1 VRPFPLADRF
11 VSSDRAFDT
20 VIIGGGISGTLAA
33 TALGR
38 AGYRVC
44 IIDLHAVYPRDFQ
57 AEHLDGAMIELLRRL
72 DFLDKLTTNLFRGE
86 TVTFA
91 RSGRV
96 VGTTGTINF
105 GLRYEE
111 LVNRARA
118 ALPPN
123 VCSMVGRVCNIETSE
138 RLQHVIL
145 SDGQVVTARLIIL
158 ATGQGAA
165 LARQAG
171 AQRETLR
178 EGHSLTFGFDIEST
192 GPTSFKDSF
201 IVYERENIQDRID
214 YLAAFTMH
222 GRTRVN
228 LFTYRDYKEPW
239 TRAFL
244 ADPDAELRKVLPGL
258 GSAIGA
264 YRALGPVEA
273 RPIDLYVTK
282 NAVQNGVV
290 LIGDAFQSSCPA
302 TGTGILRLLT
312 DIEQLCWVY
321 LPRWLQTPE
330 MDASKIGAFYADP
343 IKQACD
349 AKALH
354 DSSYR
359 RAVSTETSLRWRLHR
374 ARLTVVEHARAAL
387 HRRPAPD
394 HPRVAEQTTSASL
407 VPG

>member
-1 VRPFPLADRF
+1 MRPCPTADRF
-11 VSSDRAFDT
+11 VDPGRAFDT
-20 VIIGGGISGTLAA
+20 IIIGGGISGALAA

-38 AGYRVC
+38 AGYQVC
-44 IIDLHAVYPRDFQ
+44 LIDLHDVYPRDFQ
-57 AEHLDGAMIELLRRL
+57 AEHLDGAMVELLRRL
-72 DFLDKLTTNLFRGE
+72 GFLDSLTANLFRGE

-96 VGTTGTINF
+96 IGTTGTINF

-118 ALPPN
+118 ALPSN
-123 VCSMVGRVCNIETSE
+123 VRKITGRVCQIETSDS
-138 RLQHVIL
+138 LQRVVL
-145 SDGQVVTARLIIL
+145 SGGEVVTGRLIVL
-158 ATGQGAA
+158 ATGQGVG

-171 AQRETLR
+171 TQRVTLR
-178 EGHSLTFGFDIEST
+178 EGHSLTFGFNIESA
-192 GPTSFKDSF
+192 GATSFSDSF
-201 IVYERENIQDRID
+201 IVYQRENIRDRID

-228 LFTYRDYKEPW
+228 LFTYRNYKEEW
-239 TRAFL
+239 TKSFI
-244 ADPDAELRKVLPGL
+244 ADPDAGLRQVLPGL
-258 GSAIGA
+258 ESAIGP
-264 YRALGPVEA
+264 YRAIGPVEA

-282 NAVQNGVV
+282 EAARDGVV

-302 TGTGILRLLT
+302 TGMGIIRLLT
-312 DIEQLCWVY
+312 DIEQLCGIH
-321 LPRWLQTPE
+321 LPRWLQTPG
-330 MDASKIGAFYADP
+330 MNATKIGAFYADP

-354 DSSYR
+354 DSTYR
-359 RAVSTETSLRWRLHR
+359 RGVSTETGLRWRLHR
-374 ARLTVVEHARAAL
+374 ARLAMMDQARAAL

-394 HPRVAEQTTSASL
+394 HPRVAGQGSGASL